1 MKFSEVI
8 GQEEVKDQLLK
19 QLRTGNI
26 PHAQLF
32 HGPEGVGKLP
42 MALAYASALLCT
54 NPQNGEACG
63 TCTAC
68 KMTNKLQHPDLHFVF
83 PIHQSKKFSDNFISQ
98 WREQIEETPYVAMTD
113 WQERLNVENQQVHI
127 YVAESDRILRKISL
141 TSQQGGYKVMIIWQA
156 DLMNVETANKLLK
169 ILEEPTPQTA
179 FILISNHPD
188 RLLPTILS
196 RTRRMEFRPL
206 TEGEISTA
214 LRQRNALQ
222 PDDAAIIAHQSAGS
236 YVRALQQIHISEENE
251 TFFDFFVMLMRLGYG
266 RKVRDLSQWT
276 DRVAEWGRE
285 RQKRFL
291 AYAQNLVRENFIYNL
306 REQELNY
313 MSKKESEFA
322 KNFSRFVNE
331 RNVYGMMDELA
342 DAERDISSN
351 GNAKIVF
358 FDLAL
363 KIIMLIKK

>member
-98 WREQIEETPYVAMTD
+98 WREQIEETPYFAMTD

-127 YVAESDRILRKISL
+127 FVAESDRILR
-141 TSQQGGYKVMIIWQA
+141 
-156 DLMNVETANKLLK
+156 N
-169 ILEEPTPQTA
+169 
-179 FILISNHPD
+179 
-188 RLLPTILS
+188 
-196 RTRRMEFRPL
+196 
-206 TEGEISTA
+206 
-214 LRQRNALQ
+214 Q
-222 PDDAAIIAHQSAGS
+222 PDFAAG
-236 YVRALQQIHISEENE
+236 
-251 TFFDFFVMLMRLGYG
+251 RL
-266 RKVRDLSQWT
+266 
-276 DRVAEWGRE
+276 
-285 RQKRFL
+285 
-291 AYAQNLVRENFIYNL
+291 
-306 REQELNY
+306 
-313 MSKKESEFA
+313 
-322 KNFSRFVNE
+322 
-331 RNVYGMMDELA
+331 
-342 DAERDISSN
+342 
-351 GNAKIVF
+351 
-358 FDLAL
+358 
-363 KIIMLIKK
+363 